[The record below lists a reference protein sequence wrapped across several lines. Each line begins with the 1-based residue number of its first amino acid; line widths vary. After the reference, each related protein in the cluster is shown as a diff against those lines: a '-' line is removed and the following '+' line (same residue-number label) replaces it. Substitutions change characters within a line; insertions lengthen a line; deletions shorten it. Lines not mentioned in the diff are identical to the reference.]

1 MKRPQGNKKSAGGCE
16 TQTQAEL
23 GIEIGQ
29 QRIAPNEISGI
40 KSSKR

>member
-29 QRIAPNEISGI
+29 QRIAPN
-40 KSSKR
+40 